1 MPRSAGDAM
10 DMGLDVKNSI
20 ASNCDLSS

>member
-20 ASNCDLSS
+20 ANSSDLNG